1 MGMGGEGGVKTLCQQ
16 RCFKILQPTVHDH
29 LCFSWLQNNI
39 KRILLDSKFT
49 FSFYILEQY
58 TQCAQWSRV
67 CFERTQCVSGN
78 ICRPNTTCFFFLQR
92 WNANIWAEKVEM
104 KVDGDGRSN
113 IQTEQHKQ
121 RTEGWLWLRFTFA
134 PRHWA
139 RYCLFVS
146 QIWFRCLFRE

>member
-1 MGMGGEGGVKTLCQQ
+1 MQNLGLGGTQGGHHGHAGGGGGVKTLCQQ

-78 ICRPNTTCFFFLQR
+78 ICRPNTTCFFFLPR

-104 KVDGDGRSN
+104 NGNGHGDTIKYSKGN
-113 IQTEQHKQ
+113 NMGKKKIMK
-121 RTEGWLWLRFTFA
+121 GVWLMFCNLM
-134 PRHWA
+134 
-139 RYCLFVS
+139 
-146 QIWFRCLFRE
+146 